1 MNSANLLQFFD
12 DHRSRSDPLVL
23 ATVYET
29 EGSTYS
35 KAGALMLINQNGV
48 FRGMLSGGCLE
59 GDVAV
64 RAQMVLESG
73 RAQAVTY
80 DLATDDD
87 ELWGLGVG
95 CNGLMRIFL
104 QPVLP
109 KSHYAPFAAIAEV
122 LRGTARA
129 VVATIIEASSSTTL
143 LGATVVVAEDETQ
156 AFGVSGDLA
165 GQLEIAAQAVL
176 AAGGSQSSRIID
188 GDNDVLVLCTTV
200 EPPPNILVLGAGL
213 DAEPL
218 VKFADELGWRCT
230 IVDHRPAYIDAGDFS
245 RAQAAHCIAVD
256 ELSTTIDLS
265 PFDFAIVM
273 SHHFISDR
281 SYLRQLADTDIRYVG
296 LLGPASRCERLLS
309 ELGSAAEKIR
319 GRLHGPAGLDI
330 GGRGPEPIA
339 LSIIAQ
345 MQEVLASG

>member
-1 MNSANLLQFFD
+1 MNSANLLRFFD

-29 EGSTYS
+29 KGSTYS

-73 RAQAVTY
+73 HAQAVTY
-80 DLATDDD
+80 DLATDHD

-95 CNGLMRIFL
+95 CDGLMRIFL

-129 VVATIIEASSSTTL
+129 VVATIIEASSAAP

-165 GQLEIAAQAVL
+165 GALETAARAVF
-176 AAGGSQSSRIID
+176 AASGSQSSRIVD
-188 GDNDVLVLCTTV
+188 GDNDFLVLCTTV
-200 EPPPNILVLGAGL
+200 EPPPQILVLGAGL

-230 IVDHRPAYIDAGDFS
+230 IVDHRPAYIDAGNFS
-245 RAQAAHCIAVD
+245 RTQAAHCIAVD

-273 SHHFISDR
+273 SHHYISDR
-281 SYLRQLADTDIRYVG
+281 SYLRQLADTDIRYIG

-309 ELGSAAEKIR
+309 ELGPAAEKIR
-319 GRLHGPAGLDI
+319 DRLHGPAGLDI

-345 MQEVLASG
+345 MQEVLASN